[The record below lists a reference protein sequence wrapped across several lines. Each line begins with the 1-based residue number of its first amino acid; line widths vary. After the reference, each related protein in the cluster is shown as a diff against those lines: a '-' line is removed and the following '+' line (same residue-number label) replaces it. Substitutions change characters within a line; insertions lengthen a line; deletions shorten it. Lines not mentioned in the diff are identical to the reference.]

1 MAREDE
7 AMRMLAGQ
15 VSNGS
20 RGSYIKHNIR
30 WCTSRLSLTSLQVRE
45 MMGHIHDSLS
55 TQPRAVEE
63 LRAVVDASMQR
74 TQDDMEHVQRSIS
87 GGGWGSVQRVR
98 G

>member
-1 MAREDE
+1 MAE
-7 AMRMLAGQ
+7 AHS
-15 VSNGS
+15 SNKV
-20 RGSYIKHNIR
+20 RCCKR
-30 WCTSRLSLTSLQVRE
+30 RPFPSLQVRE

-87 GGGWGSVQRVR
+87 GGGWGRVQRVR